1 MDLGEGGAW
10 PAVMADY
17 IDRILIV
24 WHSSRYFI
32 VSLLGLAILL
42 LVRKRRRLTR
52 SSSTSTLSPASEEK
66 TAWLEKPSIN
76 NTSGRSTETKSVVS
90 KETNRAATTKVRGQ
104 KPVRTKSD
112 NAKEA
117 NHPWSVQPHIFYM
130 SLTDTTARLA
140 KDVSRVLDSQ
150 ANERL
155 LAPVV
160 HDLAYTELDDYFISG
175 PKEQNNLS
183 HFYLLLLPSYDVDTI
198 TTNFLSHLEETHYD
212 FRVDTGPLS
221 SLAGYVVFGIGD
233 TEGWPTEAQGFCQK
247 AIQVDRWMAKLTGGK
262 RAYPLGMGDIK
273 SDIHA
278 TLSEWTKGVCN
289 TIVDFI
295 VNGSLGS
302 GVPGSGAAYE
312 SADEDLSDSEEL
324 SSQSRRKRQKKT
336 TTTDLEDVG
345 GRSPIPIDFTTFSSP
360 TLKLPTITAPPDTLK
375 QMVPITSPTHAALT
389 KQGYSIIGSHSGV
402 KICRWTKSALRGR
415 GSCYKYSFYGI
426 KSHLCMETT
435 PSLSCSNKCV
445 FCWRH
450 GTNPVSTTWRWT
462 IDPPDLIFA
471 GAQRE
476 HYKKIKSLR
485 GVPGVRAERF
495 AEAMRIRHC
504 ALSLVGEPVFY
515 PRINEL
521 LDLLH
526 GQRISTFLVCNAQ
539 HPAEL
544 SRLRRVTQLYVSI
557 DAGTR
562 ESLRTIDRP
571 LHRDFWER
579 TLACLDIVRARRSW
593 QRTVYRL
600 TLVKAYNVAEEEIE
614 GYADLIDRGRP
625 GFVEIKGVTYCGT
638 GGSKKEG
645 LTMGN
650 VPFWEEVVD
659 FVGVL
664 GKALERRGLYYGIAA
679 EHRHSCCVLLAD
691 RGRSFRDGRW
701 HTVIDYERFFE
712 LLEAGRREK
721 VDKDGSVEALE
732 DGKEAVREKEVEE
745 DHNWGP
751 EDYMLPT
758 AEWAAEGK
766 GGFDPNDE
774 RVDRKGNLIKVEL

>member
-1 MDLGEGGAW
+1 MDLGEGGVW
-10 PAVMADY
+10 PVIMADY
-17 IDRILIV
+17 IDRILTV
-24 WHSSRYFI
+24 WHSSRYFV

-42 LVRKRRRLTR
+42 LVLRQRRLTR
-52 SSSTSTLSPASEEK
+52 SSNTPTLSPGFEEK
-66 TAWLEKPSIN
+66 TAWLEKSVVN
-76 NTSGRSTETKSVVS
+76 DTSAQATQTKSLIA
-90 KETNRAATTKVRGQ
+90 KATNRAATTKVLGQ
-104 KPVRTKSD
+104 KPLRSKSD
-112 NAKEA
+112 TTKETDDLLT
-117 NHPWSVQPHIFYM
+117 VQPHIFYM

-140 KDVSRVLDSQ
+140 QEVSHVLGSSV
-150 ANERL
+150 NERL
-155 LAPVV
+155 LAPHI

-175 PKEQNNLS
+175 PKKQTNLAT
-183 HFYLLLLPSYDVDTI
+183 FYLLLLPSYDIDTI

-221 SLAGYVVFGIGD
+221 SLAGYAVFGVGD
-233 TEGWPTEAQGFCQK
+233 TEGWPTEAQGFCQQ
-247 AIQVDRWMAKLTGGK
+247 AVQVDRWMAKLTGGK

-289 TIVDFI
+289 TITDFI
-295 VNGSLGS
+295 TNGSLGS

-312 SADEDLSDSEEL
+312 SADEDLSDIEEQ
-324 SSQSRRKRQKKT
+324 SSKTHRKRQKKT

-360 TLKLPTITAPPDTLK
+360 TPKLPTTTTPPDTLK
-375 QMVPITSPTHAALT
+375 QMVPVTSPTHAALT

-614 GYADLIDRGRP
+614 GYADLIERGRP

-659 FVGVL
+659 FVEVL
-664 GKALERRGLYYGIAA
+664 GKALKRRGLDYGVAA

-691 RGRSFRDGRW
+691 RGRFFREGRW

-712 LLEAGRREK
+712 LLEGGRREEGEGEG
-721 VDKDGSVEALE
+721 VV
-732 DGKEAVREKEVEE
+732 VEE
-745 DHNWGP
+745 DHSWGP
-751 EDYMLPT
+751 EDYMKPT
-758 AEWAAEGK
+758 AEWAAQGQ